1 MNKAEKFI
9 NKVFQFLKGLDPNL
23 TSVSMAILCHYACD
37 RRFQTFENDRKVPPE
52 YIKAIAEIIKAKVYS
67 EQTNHE
73 HYHCLRVDMF
83 LKEQYNVGWLSHTN
97 R

>member
-1 MNKAEKFI
+1 MNKAEKFV
-9 NKVFQFLKGLDPNL
+9 NNVFQFLKGLDSDL
-23 TSVSMAILCHYACD
+23 TSVSMAILCHYACE
-37 RRFQTFENDRKVPPE
+37 RRLHTFENDVRIPPE
-52 YIKAIAEIIKAKVYS
+52 YSQAIADIVKAKVYS

-83 LKEQYNVGWLSHTN
+83 LKEQYNTK

>member
-1 MNKAEKFI
+1 VRI
-9 NKVFQFLKGLDPNL
+9 
-23 TSVSMAILCHYACD
+23 
-37 RRFQTFENDRKVPPE
+37 PPE
-52 YIKAIAEIIKAKVYS
+52 YSQAIADIVKAKVYS

-83 LKEQYNVGWLSHTN
+83 LKEQYNTK